1 MGPVTSS
8 FATQPSSQHRNPG
21 AGRPRVL
28 VVGAGLIGSVIA
40 WRLAQRG
47 CDVTMLTGSQ
57 TDHAASHVS
66 AGMLAPITESTFT
79 ETGLLALNL
88 ESLHRFGE
96 FAAELAAASD
106 ADPGLRQDPTLTV
119 AGTADDAARLRDFNG
134 FLTEQG
140 LGGQLMTSRQLRGAE
155 PLLAPTVRTGL
166 LVTDD
171 LSCDNRMLWR
181 ALRIAADRAGVRTAP
196 GSAAALTTTGGRVT
210 GVRLAAEESPAQESR
225 QRDTGTEEL
234 TADVVVL
241 AGGAWSG
248 TIGAP
253 VAVPVRPVKG
263 QILRMR
269 AGTLPALRQT
279 VRAFSNGFEVY
290 LVPRHHGELVVGAT
304 VEELGFDDRITGE
317 GAYGLLRDA
326 RSVVP
331 VTAEYE
337 VAEFNVGWRPGTP
350 DNLPILGPAGVDGL
364 VLATGHHRNGVLLT
378 PITGDVIADVVCGGT
393 LPDVAAPYT
402 LARFEA
408 ATQEGPSGT
417 RTRPARGT
425 EAR

>member
-1 MGPVTSS
+1 MTPSIVGPVTS
-8 FATQPSSQHRNPG
+8 AAAHPSTRPPHPG
-21 AGRPRVL
+21 APRVI

-47 CDVTMLTGSQ
+47 CRVTMITGPQS
-57 TDHAASHVS
+57 DHAASHVS

-79 ETGLLALNL
+79 ETGLLGLNL
-88 ESLHRFGE
+88 ESLHRFGD

-140 LGGQLMTSRQLRGAE
+140 LGGQLMTSRQLRGVE

-181 ALRIAADRAGVRTAP
+181 ALRIAADRAGVQTVH
-196 GSAAALTTTGGRVT
+196 GSVASLTTTGGRVT
-210 GVRLAAEESPAQESR
+210 GVHLAPEGAQPPTDR
-225 QRDTGTEEL
+225 TTEL
-234 TADVVVL
+234 DADVVVL

-248 TIGAP
+248 TIDGP
-253 VAVPVRPVKG
+253 VTVPVRPVKG

-290 LVPRHHGELVVGAT
+290 LVPRQHGELVVGAT

-350 DNLPILGPAGVDGL
+350 DNLPILGPSGVDGL
-364 VLATGHHRNGVLLT
+364 VLATGHYRNGVLLT
-378 PITGDVIADVVCGGT
+378 PITGDVIAEVICGGS
-393 LPDVAAPYT
+393 LPDVAAPYK
-402 LARFEA
+402 LARFGGA
-408 ATQEGPSGT
+408 APHPPRSPHEQRDAHEE
-417 RTRPARGT
+417 RK
-425 EAR
+425 

>member
-1 MGPVTSS
+1 MGTVTS
-8 FATQPSSQHRNPG
+8 AAAHPSIRPPHPG
-21 AGRPRVL
+21 APRVI

-47 CDVTMLTGSQ
+47 CRVTMITGPQS
-57 TDHAASHVS
+57 DHAASHVS

-79 ETGLLALNL
+79 ETGLLGLNL
-88 ESLHRFGE
+88 ESLHRFGG

-140 LGGQLMTSRQLRGAE
+140 LGGQLMTSRQLRVVE

-181 ALRIAADRAGVRTAP
+181 ALRIAADRAGVRTVH
-196 GSAAALTTTGGRVT
+196 GSVTSLTSTGGRVT
-210 GVRLAAEESPAQESR
+210 GVHLAPEESQPTTDR
-225 QRDTGTEEL
+225 TTEL
-234 TADVVVL
+234 DADVVVL

-248 TIGAP
+248 TIDGP
-253 VAVPVRPVKG
+253 VTVPVRPVKG

-290 LVPRHHGELVVGAT
+290 LVPRHHGELVIGAT
-304 VEELGFDDRITGE
+304 VEELGFDDRVTGE

-350 DNLPILGPAGVDGL
+350 DNLPILGPSGVDGL
-364 VLATGHHRNGVLLT
+364 VLATGHYRNGVLLT
-378 PITGDVIADVVCGGT
+378 PITGDVIADLVCGGS

-402 LARFEA
+402 LARFA
-408 ATQEGPSGT
+408 ASAQHSPPRPHEQQGT
-417 RTRPARGT
+417 HEERK
-425 EAR
+425 